1 MVAVASCC
9 NKDKAA
15 EAKTSVCSSHSH
27 FCSHPGQRRRRCC
40 RVKIRPPATRAERGR
55 MNETLSDSHE
65 VTHMVY
71 VVISASLHPVFS
83 HFVLFPHRPSL
94 FLPPLLRCLCPRA
107 ADTPHQRCCH
117 SDRGHMLY
125 ATSTKSKKPPKKQ
138 EMHPKGGTR
147 TCTVTA
153 VCKCLSVICK
163 KEKKTLQVHLHKRS
177 TRMHHE
183 EERGCVVHR
192 CHRISLTAADKQI

>member
-1 MVAVASCC
+1 
-9 NKDKAA
+9 
-15 EAKTSVCSSHSH
+15 
-27 FCSHPGQRRRRCC
+27 
-40 RVKIRPPATRAERGR
+40 

-94 FLPPLLRCLCPRA
+94 FLPPLLRCLCPCA

-117 SDRGHMLY
+117 SDRGHMLD
-125 ATSTKSKKPPKKQ
+125 ATSTTSKNKTKQ

-153 VCKCLSVICK
+153 LCKCLSVICK
-163 KEKKTLQVHLHKRS
+163 KKKKKREPFKCIC
-177 TRMHHE
+177 TNTA
-183 EERGCVVHR
+183 CR
-192 CHRISLTAADKQI
+192 CISGTVMKKQEAVWCTGVTGSSSPRLTNRYNQLS